1 MSSAMTLTTVPVITR
16 NVIPTEFP
24 SPSKND
30 SVTEIIIETEYDGV
44 KYKTLIYSST
54 YKRFDI
60 RFGAD
65 WTYTIYRVTKIGG
78 LGRMVAWGKA
88 KTEDRVLKGSQKA
101 YNKFITTDKMT
112 NFKAVARGGLH

>member
-1 MSSAMTLTTVPVITR
+1 MSAPAISRVVR
-16 NVIPTEFP
+16 PTEFH
-24 SPSKND
+24 SQSTYD
-30 SVTEIIIETEYDGV
+30 SVTEIIIETEFDGV

-54 YKRFDI
+54 YRPHDVRFV
-60 RFGAD
+60 AD